1 MNKQNLIVFDT
12 EVTGLDDNAELM
24 SFAARII
31 DFEDIE
37 NDPALTEV
45 LYTFPVKQDIK
56 YHPHR
61 FDYMKFQNDKLQD
74 DTTNLM
80 TFFERHKSDIFVG
93 FNPEFDMKFL
103 KRKCQI
109 PYVKMIDIL
118 SLINYLVLK
127 GKLKPYHRISEI
139 AEQLDLDMFSY
150 TGICN
155 LQADVRLYTDIFLK
169 LREML

>member
-24 SFAARII
+24 SFAACII

-37 NDPALTEV
+37 NHYPPSEV

-56 YHPHR
+56 YHPYR
-61 FDYMKFQNDKLQD
+61 FDYMEFENNRVQDNTTKL
-74 DTTNLM
+74 M
-80 TFFERHKSDIFVG
+80 MFFEKHKSDIFVG
-93 FNPEFDMKFL
+93 FDPQFNMKFL
-103 KRKCQI
+103 KRKCKI
-109 PYVKMIDIL
+109 PFVKMIDIS

-127 GKLKPYHRISEI
+127 GKLKPYHRISEM
-139 AEQLDLDMFSY
+139 AEQLNLDLLSY

-155 LQADVRLYTDIFLK
+155 LQADVRLYTDIVLK
-169 LREML
+169 LRELL

>member
-1 MNKQNLIVFDT
+1 MNKRNLIVFDT

-24 SFAARII
+24 SFAASII
-31 DFEDIE
+31 NFKDIE
-37 NDPALTEV
+37 NYYVSEV

-61 FDYMKFQNDKLQD
+61 FEYMKFENNRLQD
-74 DTTNLM
+74 NTTKLM
-80 TFFERHKSDIFVG
+80 MFFEKYKSDIFVG
-93 FNPEFDMKFL
+93 FNPQFDMKFL

-109 PYVKMIDIL
+109 PFVKMIDIS
-118 SLINYLVLK
+118 SLINYLLLK
-127 GKLKPYHRISEI
+127 GKLKPYHRILEI
-139 AEQLDLDMFSY
+139 AEQLNLDVFSY

-169 LREML
+169 LTEIL